1 MFKFFY
7 FLFSK
12 IQKVCYNGC
21 VLLRKRV
28 YILKLEGVDFMEWV
42 GFPGL
47 GVDRLEI
54 SSQITIFG
62 LNIYWY
68 GVIIAIG
75 MSLAIIYAFFSAKK
89 FGINRNNM
97 IDVIVIGIICGMVGA
112 RLYYVIFSL
121 DSFSGNWLKI
131 FDLRTGGLAIYGGV
145 IFAFLGGYF
154 GCKLK
159 KVKFLPMAD
168 VAAIGF
174 LLGQGIGRWG
184 NFFNIEAYGTKTD
197 LPWGMTSSA
206 IPFDIQPVHP
216 TFLYE
221 SIWCILGFIAFNF
234 FLKYR
239 KFDGQ
244 ITLMYMVWYGF
255 ERFFVEG
262 LRTDSLW
269 LIPDVIR
276 VSQLISLIL
285 FVFAVSTLLYM
296 FLVYMKKHPDKE
308 YLYVNSAKF
317 EKSCCEKNKI

>member
-1 MFKFFY
+1 M
-7 FLFSK
+7 
-12 IQKVCYNGC
+12 
-21 VLLRKRV
+21 
-28 YILKLEGVDFMEWV
+28 DWV

-47 GVDRLEI
+47 GIDRLDI
-54 SSQITIFG
+54 SSQIKIFG
-62 LNIYWY
+62 LSIHWY

-75 MSLAIIYAFFSAKK
+75 MSLSIIYAYFVAKK

-97 IDVIVIGIICGMVGA
+97 IDVIIIGIVCGIAGA
-112 RLYYVIFSL
+112 RLYYVIFSI
-121 DSFSGNWLKI
+121 DSFSGDFLKI

-154 GCKLK
+154 GCKWK

-184 NFFNIEAYGTKTD
+184 NFFNIEAYGVQTD

-206 IPFDIQPVHP
+206 IPLALQPVHP

-221 SIWCILGFIAFNF
+221 STWCILGFFAFNF

-244 ITLMYMVWYGF
+244 IILMYMAWYGF

-269 LIPDVIR
+269 LVPDVIR

-285 FVFAVSTLLYM
+285 LVFSVFTLLYM

-308 YLYVNSAKF
+308 YLYVNSVRT
-317 EKSCCEKNKI
+317 ERSCCEKNKI